1 MPFYM
6 VYVTFVYGMKSSVKS
21 CGTSLLCLLL
31 LSFLLSCEHKKERGA
46 DNGTAVVRFQ
56 YATLIRIVRG
66 SHYDMAEIRNP
77 WDSTKLLHRYILLSH
92 TDSLPQDLPS
102 GTVLRIPLRRVVL
115 GSSVHS
121 ALCRD
126 LHAEEQVCGLCD
138 VGYIMSDYWKK
149 VLRSGRVKD
158 MGSAMNINGER
169 ILSSSCDAVFL
180 SPYEN
185 GTYGAVEKT
194 GVPIVECADYMEV
207 SPLAR
212 AEWMRF
218 YGILFGKAAEADSL
232 FFAVR
237 DRYLGIKAEAMVS
250 SIKPE
255 VFMDMPYSAVWYQPG
270 GESTIGRLIQ
280 DAGGRNAFAR
290 YRQRGSVP
298 LSFEKVLYTARNAR
312 IWLIRYSNPQEL
324 TYASLRAENEG
335 FSLFRAWKD
344 RRVWGCNLQKKAFYE
359 ETPFR
364 PDVLLEELSRIF
376 RSDGKDTVG
385 TRYFNPLL

>member
-1 MPFYM
+1 M
-6 VYVTFVYGMKSSVKS
+6 VNITFVYGMRSSVKS

-31 LSFLLSCEHKKERGA
+31 LSFLLSCGHKKAHET
-46 DNGTAVVRFQ
+46 DNGTSVVRFQ
-56 YATLIRIVRG
+56 YATLIRIVRC
-66 SHYDMAEIRNP
+66 SHYDVAEIRNP
-77 WDSTKLLHRYILLSH
+77 WDSTRLLHRYILLSH
-92 TDSLPQDLPS
+92 TDSLPQNLPT

-126 LHAEEQVCGLCD
+126 LHVEKQVCGLCD
-138 VGYIMSDYWKK
+138 VRYIMSGYWKEA
-149 VLRSGRVKD
+149 LRSGRVED
-158 MGSAMNINGER
+158 MGSAMNINGEK
-169 ILSSSCDAVFL
+169 ILDSSCDAVFL

-232 FFAVR
+232 FFSVR
-237 DRYLGIKAEAMVS
+237 DNYLRIKAGNMAAS
-250 SIKPE
+250 SKPE
-255 VFMDMPYSAVWYQPG
+255 VFMDLPYSAVWYQPG
-270 GESTIGRLIQ
+270 GGSTIGRLIQ

-290 YRQRGSVP
+290 YGQSGSVP
-298 LSFEKVLYTARNAR
+298 LSFEKVLGTARNAGV
-312 IWLIRYSNPQEL
+312 WLIRYSHPQEL
-324 TYASLRAENEG
+324 TYASLREENEG
-335 FSLFRAWKD
+335 FSHFKAWKD

-376 RSDGKDTVG
+376 HSDGKETVA
-385 TRYFNPLL
+385 TKYFSPLL